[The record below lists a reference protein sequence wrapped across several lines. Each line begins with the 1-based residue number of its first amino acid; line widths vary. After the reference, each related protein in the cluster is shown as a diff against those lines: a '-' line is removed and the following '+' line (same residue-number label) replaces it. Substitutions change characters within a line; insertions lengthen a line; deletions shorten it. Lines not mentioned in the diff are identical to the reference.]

1 MIHFYRH
8 DEIDPI
14 KWDNCVAASVSTTW
28 FAEYDIL
35 SVANP
40 EWAALVKD
48 DYTAVMPLPWR
59 CKHGLRY
66 VYNPFYY
73 PRLGIFG
80 GEEVTAEEVA
90 SFVRAIPKSFV
101 SIDMNLNESNSNE
114 AATRL
119 KVSHVIDLS
128 IPYEKIQQH
137 YASNHKRN
145 IKSAR
150 SFALQLDTELTA
162 EEVIA
167 MYRSSS
173 RGHSKEVRMQDMDYD
188 IFLKLCKIAQQH
200 NILDV
205 WGARETDG
213 TLLAGA
219 VFLRDRNRRVW
230 FWASGRDEGRADRK
244 AMFFLM
250 DEYIQQHAHQPLELD
265 FNGSSTESVA
275 RFYAG
280 FGGERYEYPALSILH
295 NPWLRPFLYLYR
307 KIK

>member
-1 MIHFYRH
+1 MIHFYQH

-14 KWDNCVAASVSTTW
+14 KWNRCVAASISSTW
-28 FAEYDIL
+28 FAEYEIL

-48 DYTAVMPLPWR
+48 DYAAVMPLPWR

-66 VYNPFYY
+66 IYNPFYY

-80 GEEVTAEEVA
+80 GEEITAEEVA
-90 SFVRAIPKSFV
+90 HFVRAIPKSFV
-101 SIDMNLNESNSNE
+101 SIDMNLNESNVNE

-119 KVSHVIDLS
+119 KVSYDLDLS
-128 IPYEKIQQH
+128 SPYEVIRQ
-137 YASNHKRN
+137 YFSSNHKRN

-150 SFALQLDTELTA
+150 SFDLQLDTELA
-162 EEVIA
+162 EEEVIA

-173 RGHSKEVRMQDMDYD
+173 RGHSKEARMQDADYD
-188 IFLKLCKIAQQH
+188 IFLKLCKIARQY
-200 NILDV
+200 NILEV
-205 WGARETDG
+205 WGVREADG

-219 VFLRDRNRRVW
+219 VFLTDRNGRVW
-230 FWASGRDEGRADRK
+230 FWASGRDEERANRK
-244 AMFFLM
+244 AMFFLI
-250 DEYIQQHAHQPLELD
+250 DEFIRQHADQPLDLD

-280 FGGERYEYPALSILH
+280 FCGDRYEYASLSILH